1 MGISVNSNCLNPCA
15 TVNCV
20 LNGATSSVIRLCHLI
35 SSQKLPVSKEQTSG
49 WWLERDWSRSLLA
62 IKVYVAVGVQ
72 FFCYK
77 VDFHRLLQGVWVGLK
92 WRHPSG
98 NLNKEPWCVSPKM
111 ISKNPFHLQLA
122 IPLCARQTLPWHAV
136 AICWVIFSFHSPNC
150 RGGISWEALCS
161 LGMRMPDKEPA
172 ALPAQNSFHH
182 QLQDGLDFKALWA
195 SNSMQN
201 QPYILAI
208 AGSNSPD
215 KYH

>member
-1 MGISVNSNCLNPCA
+1 MGISVNCLNPCA

-20 LNGATSSVIRLCHLI
+20 LNGATSLVIRLCHLI

-49 WWLERDWSRSLLA
+49 WWLERDWSRYLLA

-72 FFCYK
+72 FFFFNK

-111 ISKNPFHLQLA
+111 ISKNPWLNNQSPPTCHPPVRKA
-122 IPLCARQTLPWHAV
+122 NIAV

-161 LGMRMPDKEPA
+161 LGMRMPDKRQLLCRRRTAFTTSFRMVSTSRRCE
-172 ALPAQNSFHH
+172 LPM
-182 QLQDGLDFKALWA
+182 LC
-195 SNSMQN
+195 
-201 QPYILAI
+201 
-208 AGSNSPD
+208 
-215 KYH
+215 